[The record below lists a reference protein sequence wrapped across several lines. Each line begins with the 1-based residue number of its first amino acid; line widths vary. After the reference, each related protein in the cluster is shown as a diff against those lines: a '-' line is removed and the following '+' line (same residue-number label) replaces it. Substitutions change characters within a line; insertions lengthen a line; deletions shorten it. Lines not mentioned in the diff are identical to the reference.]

1 MSELLVLGVSHKTA
15 PVALRERVA
24 LLEARADDVVAEL
37 VADPEVQEAVA
48 ISTCNRTEIYLSA
61 ANPVA
66 AETAVLSMFSRQ
78 AGIRPTEL
86 VEPLYALR
94 NCDAARHL
102 YRVTSGLDSMI
113 VGESEIQGQVKRA
126 YESALALG
134 ATGPMLNKLFHAA
147 LATGKRVRSET
158 GISASRVNIST
169 VAVQLAEESIGNLHG
184 RRVLILGAGEMSELT
199 AQALVDQGVHGIFV
213 ANRRR
218 DRAET
223 LATRFDGTVVG
234 FDVFPAEL
242 EHADI
247 VLASTA
253 SPHPIVGQ
261 GELREVMA
269 ARGARPLL
277 LIDIAVPRDI
287 EPECA
292 TLDGVTL
299 YDMDDLQD
307 VVRRNRS
314 VRSEEALLADD
325 IVEEEITRFAGW
337 LGSLEVLPT
346 VAALRQHGDD
356 IVDSILAENDGRWE
370 SASARDRE
378 RITAIARAVANRL
391 LHEPT
396 LRMKRTEDER
406 THARLQVVRELF
418 GLDAEADAGRGAG
431 ARDGAGA
438 DAGRVAGAA
447 EPGPDAASAEV
458 HELPRRADGRPR

>member
-1 MSELLVLGVSHKTA
+1 MSELLVLGISHKTA

-24 LLEARADDVVAEL
+24 LLDGRAETVVEEL
-37 VADPEVQEAVA
+37 VADPDVVEAVA
-48 ISTCNRTEIYLSA
+48 ISTCNRTEIYLAA

-66 AETAVLSMFSRQ
+66 AENAVLSILSRQ

-102 YRVTSGLDSMI
+102 YRVTAGLDSMI

-126 YESALALG
+126 YESALAIG

-158 GISASRVNIST
+158 QISASRVNIST
-169 VAVQLAEESIGNLHG
+169 VAVQLAQESIGNLHG

-218 DRAET
+218 DRAEA
-223 LATRFDGTVVG
+223 LAHRFDGTVVG
-234 FDVFPAEL
+234 FDHFPSEL

-247 VLASTA
+247 VLASTS

-261 GELREVMA
+261 SELREVMA
-269 ARGARPLL
+269 ARNSRPLL

-292 TLDGVTL
+292 ALDGVTL

-346 VAALRQHGDD
+346 VAALRQRGDD
-356 IVDSILAENDGRWE
+356 IVEGVLAENEDHWE
-370 SASARDRE
+370 TVSEADRE
-378 RITAIARAVANRL
+378 RIAAIARTVANRL

-406 THARLQVVRELF
+406 THARLQVIRDLF
-418 GLDAEADAGRGAG
+418 GLDADASSE
-431 ARDGAGA
+431 
-438 DAGRVAGAA
+438 GAA
-447 EPGPDAASAEV
+447 DRSDDPGVTSDAVSADV
-458 HELPRRADGRPR
+458 RELPRRADGRSR